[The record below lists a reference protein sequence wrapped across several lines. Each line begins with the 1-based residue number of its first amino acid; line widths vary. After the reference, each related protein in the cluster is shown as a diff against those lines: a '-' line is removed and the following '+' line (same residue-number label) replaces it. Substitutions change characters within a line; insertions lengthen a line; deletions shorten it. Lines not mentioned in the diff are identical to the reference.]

1 MAGEAG
7 KNRTVLLATEK
18 AFAAGAVAKIETVVK
33 EAKYTLKHF
42 GGIECLLGFLHVY
55 WFQGNESNKIIM
67 KRRIMGIGQAV

>member
-1 MAGEAG
+1 MTPWPG
-7 KNRTVLLATEK
+7 KLERMATEK

-55 WFQGNESNKIIM
+55 WFQGNELEMRAIK
-67 KRRIMGIGQAV
+67 

>member
-42 GGIECLLGFLHVY
+42 GGSGCSWLFGFLH
-55 WFQGNESNKIIM
+55 
-67 KRRIMGIGQAV
+67 MG